1 MRLAL
6 AAAGWLALAGP
17 APAQPAASPST
28 RADQSDPLR
37 DAERS
42 VVRVVTVS
50 LDAVGQPVALETG
63 SGFVVAPGRV
73 VTNHHVVQ
81 GSAEAIA
88 VETFVIP
95 ERDAGGQSQKAQIT
109 QTWADAD
116 LALLQVPGLTSP
128 ALAISQLAPGKEATV
143 RALGYPGV
151 TDEVRNLPLTEILKP
166 QETYVTAGS
175 IALFSS
181 TAPGGA
187 RINTIFHTAP
197 INPGNSGGPLI
208 DACGRVIG
216 VNTWGA
222 GSELGDDG
230 QVTTPQGQFI
240 ATQSSVLVKFL
251 ADAQVA
257 DMLVATP
264 CVPAAV
270 QTMEDRLRADETAI
284 AAQKDDLARLQM
296 ALQESQTRVRGHS
309 GTLGWVAGG
318 LGLLTAILILL
329 RLWPRPRP
337 RPGAVAAPVKPGPTP
352 PHAAAAAERL
362 AEPTA

>member
-1 MRLAL
+1 MTRRLRLFAL
-6 AAAGWLALAGP
+6 AAAGWLALAGA
-17 APAQPAASPST
+17 APAQTDPT
-28 RADQSDPLR
+28 DPLH

-50 LDAVGQPVALETG
+50 LDAAGDPVAMETG

-73 VTNHHVVQ
+73 VTNHHVVE
-81 GSAEAIA
+81 GSPQA
-88 VETFVIP
+88 VQIETFVIP
-95 ERDAGGQSQKAQIT
+95 ERDAGGQSQKAQVT

-116 LALLQVPGLTSP
+116 LALLLAPGLTSP
-128 ALAISQLAPGKEATV
+128 AMTISQTAPGKEATV

-151 TDEVRNLPLTEILKP
+151 TDEVRNLPLTEILRP

-181 TAPGGA
+181 TAPGGV

-257 DMLVATP
+257 ATLVDTP

-270 QTMEDRLRADETAI
+270 QTLQDRLKTDETAI
-284 AAQKDDLARLQM
+284 AAENADLGRLQT
-296 ALQESQTRVRGHS
+296 ALQTSETEVRGLS
-309 GTLGWVAGG
+309 TLLSVVAGG

-329 RLWPRPRP
+329 RLWPRRRP
-337 RPGAVAAPVKPGPTP
+337 RPVAGAAPPAKPGPTA
-352 PHAAAAAERL
+352 PHAPAASREHIAG
-362 AEPTA
+362 PSG